1 MDTRTDEIAGGIFR
15 LSTYV
20 PDVAPPDGFTFNQ
33 FLIIAEEQ
41 LLFHCGPRSLFPL
54 VSAAVA
60 SVLPLGRLS
69 WISFGHIEADECGA
83 MNLWLSPAPKA
94 QVVYSTLGSDTSVND
109 LADRPTPIGIAARR
123 VRV

>member
-33 FLIIAEEQ
+33 FLIIAEEP

-60 SVLPLGRLS
+60 SILPRSEEHTSELQSLMR
-69 WISFGHIEADECGA
+69 ISYAVFCLKKKINE
-83 MNLWLSPAPKA
+83 
-94 QVVYSTLGSDTSVND
+94 STTHTSLITDV
-109 LADRPTPIGIAARR
+109 
-123 VRV
+123 